1 MLEKVIQSQI
11 LQYLGYSGIKAF
23 RMNAGMA
30 RIGQGRKQRMI
41 KLAPAGFSDI
51 FGVMKDGRAL
61 FIEVK
66 AGKNKPTKL
75 QELFL
80 EEMRE
85 QGAIAFWANSVETVE
100 KKLASSSFDN

>member
-1 MLEKVIQSQI
+1 MLEKVVQSQI

-23 RMNAGMA
+23 RMNAGMI
-30 RIGQGRKQRMI
+30 RVGEGRKQHMI
-41 KLAPAGFSDI
+41 RLAPAGFSDI

-80 EEMRE
+80 EEMRQ
-85 QGAIAFWANSVETVE
+85 QGAIAFWANSVEQVE
-100 KKLASSSFDN
+100 KCLAKETRNL